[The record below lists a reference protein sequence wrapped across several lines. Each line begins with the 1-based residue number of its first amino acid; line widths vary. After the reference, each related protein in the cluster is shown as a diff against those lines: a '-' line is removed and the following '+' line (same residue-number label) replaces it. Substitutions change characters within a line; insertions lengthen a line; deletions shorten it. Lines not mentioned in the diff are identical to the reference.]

1 MNFAKIQHCAPKNAE
16 KHAPTE
22 VIVLSSSPDERHPA
36 KSKSGC
42 QVFSQNNRNKQNHSS
57 KSYDRKAVMYW
68 ISMNNIPSLIV
79 LYLLQH
85 LLLKRKIIAI
95 NIRKFGHIVVT
106 IICGNTVVAFQN
118 LAAWFNYQTILLE
131 NGEGALKV

>member
-1 MNFAKIQHCAPKNAE
+1 MQKNMNFAKIQHCAPKNAE

-57 KSYDRKAVMYW
+57 KSYDRKAVMY
-68 ISMNNIPSLIV
+68 
-79 LYLLQH
+79 
-85 LLLKRKIIAI
+85 
-95 NIRKFGHIVVT
+95 
-106 IICGNTVVAFQN
+106 
-118 LAAWFNYQTILLE
+118 
-131 NGEGALKV
+131 